1 MQSEIPASQEGEPIP
16 SWQRFDQFLSYYL
29 DCIREDDSQGARLFL
44 TDEGSKFLPLPLAAE
59 WCLSDQGVLRVPV
72 SRERGSF
79 LGQLRQRGRAGALFY
94 GYPLYVDWIK
104 QSGSGWTGGFAVPVF
119 LQSIEHDIE
128 HDALDLDLVHE
139 WPRTNPDFLRSV
151 FHYPEERKSFLH
163 DLGLLEEEGA
173 PPEDGLAGIVRRM
186 SQIELP
192 GEVAEPLDP
201 ENLQR
206 EPPIAEISGGGYYN
220 RAILV
225 VGEQSRYT
233 RGLERE
239 LEYLRDN
246 VPESKLEKSSLS
258 LFFGQQAANKRS
270 ADVDTADLSI
280 AEVVPLNDEQREAV
294 RSAFGRSLTVVTGPP
309 GTGKSQVVLS
319 VLANAY
325 LKGMRV
331 LFASRNHKAID
342 VVEERINRLSDHP
355 IVLRLGS
362 RSRERDLRAEL
373 LTFLSQVLS
382 SSASDEDRLDEK
394 EAREA
399 LSSLMQKREDL
410 WARLEQVRLA
420 RNEVDHFDRRL
431 EAAKDKLP
439 EASWRWL
446 AQTQDLPPRKVA
458 EGALKIIRRYLQ
470 KHVGLIETIRRWLHR
485 NKEYARASR
494 LIDELSSGF
503 SELMEPREDLV
514 TEETLEYWQTWL
526 AAALELIEA
535 GHLLDVYKQARTE
548 LSGMPTSADFANELA
563 GLEERIWE
571 WGARW
576 IAATGRL
583 LPDKLTPDVRR
594 ALGQYRATIEQL
606 AKDQIGGK
614 AAYARLRRDQE
625 RVFAKVAKVLP
636 VWFVANLS
644 ARGWLPFDSGLFDL
658 VVIDEASQCDF
669 PSALPL
675 LYRARRAMIIGDPH
689 QLRHI
694 VSIPSQRLQQIQNRH
709 ELTRTEDGPYL
720 FSNSLYDVAS
730 TCAGEGKVISL
741 REHFRS
747 HADIVEY
754 SNRMWYG
761 GMLRICTDY
770 RRLAKPL
777 GQTTSIEWTAAQGTV
792 RRARGGGDYNRE
804 EAEQVVR
811 ELEALLVQRRFAGT
825 VGVVTP
831 FRAQANRIRELA
843 NQRLDLHFIEASEL
857 TVDTAY
863 GFQGDERDVMFFSPC
878 VSREMPRGAKW
889 FHSVFSNLFNVSVTR
904 ARALLHVVGDPGAC
918 ASCGIKH
925 IEEFARYFERLK
937 HGRGFVPHRKIFDDP
952 SVGPFEEPLYK
963 ALVEAGLKPIP
974 QYQEHQYRLDLALP
988 ECNPPLDIE
997 VDGELFHKEWDGTRC
1012 RQDVIRDLR
1021 LTALGWLVKRFWVY
1035 QVRDNMASCVR
1046 EILELCKQA

>member
-1 MQSEIPASQEGEPIP
+1 MQRENPGSQEGDGYP
-16 SWQRFDQFLSYYL
+16 SWQRFGQFLSYSL

-44 TDEGSKFLPLPLAAE
+44 SDEGSKFLPLPLAAE

-72 SRERGSF
+72 SRRRGSF

-94 GYPLYVDWIK
+94 GYPLYVDWVER
-104 QSGSGWTGGFAVPVF
+104 SRSRWTGGFAVPVF
-119 LQSIEHDIE
+119 LQSVDYEVEQDELQIE
-128 HDALDLDLVHE
+128 LVHE
-139 WPRTNPDFLRSV
+139 WPRMNPEFLRSV
-151 FHYPEERKSFLH
+151 FRDAEERRSFLH
-163 DLGLLEEEGA
+163 DLGLLEEEGD
-173 PPEDGLAGIVRRM
+173 PPEDGLGGIVRRM

-192 GEVAEPLDP
+192 GKVVEPLDP

-206 EPPIAEISGGGYYN
+206 EPPIASISGGGYYN

-239 LEYLRDN
+239 LESLRDE
-246 VPESKLEKSSLS
+246 VAESKLEKSALS
-258 LFFGQQAANKRS
+258 LFFGKEAPNKRS
-270 ADVDTADLSI
+270 AVVDTADVSI

-294 RSAFGRSLTVVTGPP
+294 RSAFSRALTVVTGPP

-331 LFASRNHKAID
+331 LFASRNHKAIN
-342 VVEERINRLSDHP
+342 VVEERINSLSDHP
-355 IVLRLGS
+355 IVLRLGT

-373 LTFLSQVLS
+373 LAFLSQVLS
-382 SSASDEDRLDEK
+382 GSASDEDRLVEK
-394 EAREA
+394 EGREA
-399 LSSLMQKREDL
+399 LASLLQKRESL
-410 WARLEQVRLA
+410 WTRLEQVRQA
-420 RNEVDHFDRRL
+420 RNEVGHLDRRI

-446 AQTQDLPPRKVA
+446 AQTQNLPPQEVA
-458 EGALKIIRRYLQ
+458 EEALKIIRRYLQ
-470 KHVGLIETIRRWLHR
+470 KDAGLIEKLRRWLHR
-485 NKEYARASR
+485 NKEYARAAG
-494 LIDELSSGF
+494 LIDELSSRLSGV
-503 SELMEPREDLV
+503 MEPREKLV
-514 TEETLEYWQTWL
+514 TEEALEYWQAWL
-526 AAALELIEA
+526 TTALELIEV
-535 GHLLDVYKQARTE
+535 GQLLGVYKHSRTK
-548 LSGMPTSADFANELA
+548 LSQMPTSADFANELA
-563 GLEERIWE
+563 ALEERIWE

-606 AKDQIGGK
+606 ANDQIGGK
-614 AAYARLRRDQE
+614 AYARLRRDQE
-625 RVFAKVAKVLP
+625 RVFDKVAKVLP
-636 VWFVANLS
+636 VWFVANLA
-644 ARGWLPFDSGLFDL
+644 ARSSLPFDSGLFDL

-675 LYRARRAMIIGDPH
+675 LYRARRAVIIGDPH

-694 VSIPSQRLQQIQNRH
+694 VTMPNQRQQQIQNRY

-720 FSNSLYDVAS
+720 FNNSLFDVAS

-754 SNRMWYG
+754 SNRQWYQG
-761 GMLRICTDY
+761 RLRVCTDY
-770 RRLAKPL
+770 LKLVKPP
-777 GQTTSIEWTAAQGTV
+777 GESAGIEWTPVQGTV

-804 EAEQVVR
+804 EAEQVVD
-811 ELEALLVQRRFAGT
+811 ELEALLVERRFAGT

-831 FRAQANRIRELA
+831 FRAQANRIRELV
-843 NQRLDLHFIEASEL
+843 NQRLDLHFIEESEL
-857 TVDTAY
+857 TVNTAY

-889 FHSVFSNLFNVSVTR
+889 FHSEFSNLFNVSVTR
-904 ARALLHVVGDPGAC
+904 ARSLLHVVGDSGAC
-918 ASCGIKH
+918 ASCGIRH
-925 IEEFARYFERLK
+925 IEEFVRYFERLK
-937 HGRGFVPHRKIFDDP
+937 HGRGSVPHRKVFNDS

-997 VDGELFHKEWDGTRC
+997 VDGELYHKDWDGTRC
-1012 RQDVIRDLR
+1012 RRDVIRDLR
-1021 LTALGWLVKRFWVY
+1021 LSALGWRVKRFWVY
-1035 QVRDNMASCVR
+1035 QVRDDMASCVR
-1046 EILELCKQA
+1046 EILEFCNQA

>member
-1 MQSEIPASQEGEPIP
+1 
-16 SWQRFDQFLSYYL
+16 
-29 DCIREDDSQGARLFL
+29 
-44 TDEGSKFLPLPLAAE
+44 
-59 WCLSDQGVLRVPV
+59 
-72 SRERGSF
+72 
-79 LGQLRQRGRAGALFY
+79 
-94 GYPLYVDWIK
+94 
-104 QSGSGWTGGFAVPVF
+104 
-119 LQSIEHDIE
+119 
-128 HDALDLDLVHE
+128 
-139 WPRTNPDFLRSV
+139 
-151 FHYPEERKSFLH
+151 
-163 DLGLLEEEGA
+163 
-173 PPEDGLAGIVRRM
+173 
-186 SQIELP
+186 
-192 GEVAEPLDP
+192 
-201 ENLQR
+201 
-206 EPPIAEISGGGYYN
+206 
-220 RAILV
+220 
-225 VGEQSRYT
+225 
-233 RGLERE
+233 
-239 LEYLRDN
+239 
-246 VPESKLEKSSLS
+246 
-258 LFFGQQAANKRS
+258 
-270 ADVDTADLSI
+270 
-280 AEVVPLNDEQREAV
+280 
-294 RSAFGRSLTVVTGPP
+294 
-309 GTGKSQVVLS
+309 
-319 VLANAY
+319 
-325 LKGMRV
+325 
-331 LFASRNHKAID
+331 
-342 VVEERINRLSDHP
+342 
-355 IVLRLGS
+355 
-362 RSRERDLRAEL
+362 
-373 LTFLSQVLS
+373 
-382 SSASDEDRLDEK
+382 
-394 EAREA
+394 
-399 LSSLMQKREDL
+399 
-410 WARLEQVRLA
+410 
-420 RNEVDHFDRRL
+420 
-431 EAAKDKLP
+431 
-439 EASWRWL
+439 
-446 AQTQDLPPRKVA
+446 
-458 EGALKIIRRYLQ
+458 
-470 KHVGLIETIRRWLHR
+470 
-485 NKEYARASR
+485 
-494 LIDELSSGF
+494 
-503 SELMEPREDLV
+503 MEPREDLV

-1046 EILELCKQA
+1046 EILELCKQAEGYTPHRANRLRRGVSPADAVVGPIPPRFCGFWRRPS